1 MHCYSKILQT
11 DFQYKI
17 RFKCNVILKYFQV
30 YLIQNP
36 FQYTLNNTVIFNLF

>member
-17 RFKCNVILKYFQV
+17 PFKCNVILKYFQV

-36 FQYTLNNTVIFNLF
+36 FQYVSHHVFLQF